1 MHNFE
6 GSTSFIACRFALFHG
21 LQQTCWVRGSL
32 APFLAGLQLLV
43 GKPVIP
49 VNCFAHALQAV
60 QVLFF
65 SLFCLPLWSS
75 WTLNVEERH
84 LLPALT
90 AFFPPSFSCWVGLSS
105 VLGSWALPL
114 WCFYVPPNRPL
125 FPPPGFSALVP
136 QVLGFMLGL
145 VWAASIQASSIWGAP
160 PIAPEKLWGGKL
172 GTCKNC
178 DPCTSSYPR
187 TVHMHN
193 FEGSISFIAC
203 RFAMRLMCYSRPAL
217 SEFLWL
223 PCLQACNCLWQA

>member
-6 GSTSFIACRFALFHG
+6 GSTSFIACRFALFSRIAANLLG
-21 LQQTCWVRGSL
+21 QRFFGSHACRL
-32 APFLAGLQLLV
+32 AIV
-43 GKPVIP
+43 CGKPEIP
-49 VNCFAHALQAV
+49 VNCNMYNALQVV
-60 QVLFF
+60 QHLFF

-84 LLPALT
+84 LSPALT

-105 VLGSWALPL
+105 VLGSWALPV
-114 WCFYVPPNRPL
+114 WCLYVPPNRPL

-160 PIAPEKLWGGKL
+160 PIAPGKLWGGKL

-178 DPCTSSYPR
+178 DLCTTS
-187 TVHMHN
+187 
-193 FEGSISFIAC
+193 
-203 RFAMRLMCYSRPAL
+203 
-217 SEFLWL
+217 
-223 PCLQACNCLWQA
+223 